1 MGIGDDFLNGI
12 NDAQDFLNGINP
24 LSAGEKAGLRE
35 DGFLLPAGYSAD
47 SNNLPFTQVPTYRD
61 AQIKRNI
68 ITWFVPE
75 FGVVRMYVN
84 PQSIQYAFKK
94 AINKERTKG
103 GFALQYWGEELTT
116 LNISGTTGSSGVE
129 GINALYE
136 IYRAE
141 QYAFDSSGLI
151 ISANNSANPAA
162 SLATDGLNAL
172 GGLVGGEAGG
182 ALFGGPGAGGG
193 LVGNLLGLN
202 SPSSQFAGAQYT
214 SLAQL
219 AFTVEMY
226 YGGWVFRGF
235 FESFNMTE
243 SANNFLWDYNI
254 NFTVTQKRGYRTNYF
269 PWSKNPANGPSTYS
283 TPSSFSGTIKG

>member
-1 MGIGDDFLNGI
+1 MGSGDDLLNGI
-12 NDAQDFLNGINP
+12 NDAQNFLNGINP
-24 LSAGEKAGLRE
+24 LSSGDQSSLRE
-35 DGFLLPAGYSAD
+35 NGFLLPAGYSAD
-47 SNNLPFTQVPTYRD
+47 GSKMPFTQVPTYRD
-61 AQIKRNI
+61 AKVKRNI

-84 PQSIQYAFKK
+84 PQSIQYSFKK
-94 AINKERTKG
+94 SISKERTKG
-103 GFALQYWGEELTT
+103 GYTLQYWGEELPT
-116 LNISGTTGSSGVE
+116 LTIGGTTGSAGVE

-141 QYAFDSSGLI
+141 QYAFDTSGLI
-151 ISANNSANPAA
+151 ISSNNFA
-162 SLATDGLNAL
+162 SSMATDGLNAIGNAI
-172 GGLVGGEAGG
+172 GGDVGE
-182 ALFGGPGAGGG
+182 ALFGGGGGAGSAG

-235 FESFNMTE
+235 FESFSMTE
-243 SANNFLWDYNI
+243 SAGNFLWDYNI

-283 TPSSFSGTIKG
+283 TPMSFSGTVKD